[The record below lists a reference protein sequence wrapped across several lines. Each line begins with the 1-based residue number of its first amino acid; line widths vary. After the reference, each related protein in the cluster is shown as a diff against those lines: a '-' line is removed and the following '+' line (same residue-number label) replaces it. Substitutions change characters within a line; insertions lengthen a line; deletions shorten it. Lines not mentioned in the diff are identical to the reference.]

1 MVLEQKSSVE
11 VGVAP
16 LPTFTLRGV
25 ESFRWHSILNVV
37 GLGATH
43 FYLINVGCHGKNLD
57 FPFAYKWTQI
67 VNTSTSNMKSLSVA
81 DWRSGIFM
89 TFFIS
94 CYKANEYYVFFFLT
108 QTLFFNFFLTSCL
121 IFEKK
126 NSKGICVYALLTILK
141 KSFLKPGILSLKDG
155 WTPF

>member
-37 GLGATH
+37 GVGATH

-67 VNTSTSNMKSLSVA
+67 ANTSTSNMKSLSVA

-94 CYKANEYYVFFFLT
+94 CYKATRQMNIMSFFFFNSDFIFQL
-108 QTLFFNFFLTSCL
+108 LFNFLLNIWKKKIPKAFASTHFLLFWRSH
-121 IFEKK
+121 
-126 NSKGICVYALLTILK
+126 S
-141 KSFLKPGILSLKDG
+141 
-155 WTPF
+155 